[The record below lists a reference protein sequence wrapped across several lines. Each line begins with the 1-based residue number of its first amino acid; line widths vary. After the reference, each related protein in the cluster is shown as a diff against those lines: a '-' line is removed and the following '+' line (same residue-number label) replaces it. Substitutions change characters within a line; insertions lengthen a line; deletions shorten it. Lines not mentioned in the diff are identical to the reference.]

1 VPASTSRITRNT
13 AINTGGAVFTVLL
26 SLATIPPYLHL
37 IGEDRYG
44 VLAIVWA
51 VLGYFGVFDLGLSR
65 ATANQIARLRDE
77 PRAREEVFWTALS
90 VNAAVGTMGGIVLF
104 FVGHL
109 LLGHALHVSPELR
122 SEAVGALPWVAI
134 GVPLT
139 TVTLMLAGTLEGCE
153 RFLTVNLLTIV
164 GLAMFQL
171 APLTY
176 AYWVG
181 PDLAGLIMVAVLA
194 LLASTVLGFLVTALS
209 LPVRGRPRLAT
220 SRLGTLLRYGGWI
233 TVTGLVNPFLTVVD
247 RLVIGSV
254 IGARAVTRYTVPYAL
269 VSRVQIL
276 PTSLART
283 IFPRLSALDRADAAQ
298 VSSESLMP
306 LAGVM
311 TVVTVV
317 GAVLLEP
324 FLRVWVGNDIALSS
338 APVGEVLFMGM
349 WLNSLAVV
357 PFAFLQAQGRPDL
370 PAKFHVLELAPYVGV
385 LVLALHLDGIR
396 GAAWAWSLR
405 AAADAVLLFWAAA
418 RSSGGAGRLDWRELG
433 KGGLLTAAACIGAL
447 TVFRVPALRL
457 TIGGALIVASC
468 VWAWRIAP
476 ARFRLLVLRRR
487 PS

>member
-1 VPASTSRITRNT
+1 MPASTSRITRNT

-90 VNAAVGTMGGIVLF
+90 VNAAVGTIGGIVLY

-194 LLASTVLGFLVTALS
+194 LLASTVLGFVVTALS

-276 PTSLART
+276 PTSLARK
-283 IFPRLSALDRADAAQ
+283 IGRA
-298 VSSESLMP
+298 
-306 LAGVM
+306 
-311 TVVTVV
+311 
-317 GAVLLEP
+317 
-324 FLRVWVGNDIALSS
+324 
-338 APVGEVLFMGM
+338 
-349 WLNSLAVV
+349 
-357 PFAFLQAQGRPDL
+357 
-370 PAKFHVLELAPYVGV
+370 HV
-385 LVLALHLDGIR
+385 
-396 GAAWAWSLR
+396 
-405 AAADAVLLFWAAA
+405 
-418 RSSGGAGRLDWRELG
+418 
-433 KGGLLTAAACIGAL
+433 
-447 TVFRVPALRL
+447 
-457 TIGGALIVASC
+457 
-468 VWAWRIAP
+468 
-476 ARFRLLVLRRR
+476 
-487 PS
+487 